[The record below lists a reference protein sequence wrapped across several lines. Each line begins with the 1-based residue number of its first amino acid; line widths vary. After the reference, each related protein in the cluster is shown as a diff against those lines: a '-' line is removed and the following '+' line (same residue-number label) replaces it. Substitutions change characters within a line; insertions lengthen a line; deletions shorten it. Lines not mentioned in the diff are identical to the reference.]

1 VTEPTFS
8 GATIALGAITITGT
22 IFNMQ
27 ADALLAGLFGG
38 FVALR
43 YTSQMTKW
51 QLAASLVSA
60 TGLAGSFSPVA
71 HAAALHYVSWL
82 AAAGDMAR
90 LACAVAIGLFAQT
103 LVPIL
108 MGWVKRSGSPKGD
121 GK

>member
-1 VTEPTFS
+1 MTEPTIS
-8 GATIALGAITITGT
+8 GTTIALGAITITGT

-27 ADALLAGLFGG
+27 ADALLGGLFGG

-43 YTSQMTKW
+43 YVGPMSKW
-51 QLAASLVSA
+51 QLVGSLVSA

-82 AAAGDMAR
+82 SAAGDMAR
-90 LACAVAIGLFAQT
+90 VACAVAIGLIAQT
-103 LVPIL
+103 AVPIL
-108 MGWVKRSGSPKGD
+108 MGWVKRGGQPRKD